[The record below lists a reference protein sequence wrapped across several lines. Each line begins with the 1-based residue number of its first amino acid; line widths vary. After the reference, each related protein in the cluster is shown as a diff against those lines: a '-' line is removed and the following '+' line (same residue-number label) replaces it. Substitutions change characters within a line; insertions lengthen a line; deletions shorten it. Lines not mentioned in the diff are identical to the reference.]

1 MRKNKLLLCG
11 SILLILAII
20 CYMLLH
26 NISDIY
32 IFSFFNNISFFSTL
46 NGINIFI
53 FKKFI
58 TGYLVDLLWF
68 ISAWMFFT
76 VLLSSEIIIKYLL
89 LLVLAVIS
97 EGLQF
102 FFQRL
107 GTFDVYDLLLYLII
121 LLVFLILEI
130 RKII

>member
-76 VLLSSEIIIKYLL
+76 VLLSSEIIIKNLL

-97 EGLQF
+97 EGLQY

-130 RKII
+130 RKLI

>member
-97 EGLQF
+97 EGLQY

-121 LLVFLILEI
+121 LLVFLIVEI

>member
-76 VLLSSEIIIKYLL
+76 VLLSSEIIIKNLL

-97 EGLQF
+97 EGLQY

-107 GTFDVYDLLLYLII
+107 GTFDVYDLLLYFII

>member
-76 VLLSSEIIIKYLL
+76 VLLSSEIIIKNLL

-97 EGLQF
+97 EGLQY

-107 GTFDVYDLLLYLII
+107 GTFDVYDLLLYFII
-121 LLVFLILEI
+121 LLVFLIVEI
-130 RKII
+130 RKLI

>member
-1 MRKNKLLLCG
+1 MHKNKLLLCG

-76 VLLSSEIIIKYLL
+76 VLLSSEIIIKNLL

-97 EGLQF
+97 EGLQY

-107 GTFDVYDLLLYLII
+107 GTFDVYDLLLYFII
-121 LLVFLILEI
+121 LLVFLIVEI

>member
-1 MRKNKLLLCG
+1 MGL
-11 SILLILAII
+11 
-20 CYMLLH
+20 
-26 NISDIY
+26 
-32 IFSFFNNISFFSTL
+32 
-46 NGINIFI
+46 NIFI

-76 VLLSSEIIIKYLL
+76 VLLSSEIIIKNLL

-97 EGLQF
+97 EGLQY

-107 GTFDVYDLLLYLII
+107 GTFDVYDLLLYFII
-121 LLVFLILEI
+121 LLVFLIVEI
-130 RKII
+130 RKLI

>member
-46 NGINIFI
+46 NGINVFI

-76 VLLSSEIIIKYLL
+76 VLLSSEIIIKNLL

-97 EGLQF
+97 EGLQY

-121 LLVFLILEI
+121 LLVFLILEN

>member
-32 IFSFFNNISFFSTL
+32 IFSFSNNISFFSTL

-97 EGLQF
+97 EGLQY

>member
-11 SILLILAII
+11 SILLILAIV

-32 IFSFFNNISFFSTL
+32 IFSFFNNISFFSKL

-76 VLLSSEIIIKYLL
+76 VLLSSEIIIKNLL

-97 EGLQF
+97 EGLQY

>member
-1 MRKNKLLLCG
+1 MVGIG
-11 SILLILAII
+11 SSGRRLR
-20 CYMLLH
+20 
-26 NISDIY
+26 
-32 IFSFFNNISFFSTL
+32 SFFSTL

-76 VLLSSEIIIKYLL
+76 VLLSSEIIIKNLL

-97 EGLQF
+97 EGLQY

-107 GTFDVYDLLLYLII
+107 GTFDVYDLLLYFII
-121 LLVFLILEI
+121 LLVFLIVEI
-130 RKII
+130 RK